1 MPLTCWCGDGEDTV
15 WNYYPPNDYRPF
27 PSTLRRKRCTCGTLI
42 NHGELCACFP
52 RSRRPRTEIEVK
64 IYGEDGDIH
73 ISTLWFC
80 ERCSD
85 LYFSFVELG
94 YSCIAPDE
102 NMLELVEEYADD
114 H

>member
-1 MPLTCWCGDGEDTV
+1 M
-15 WNYYPPNDYRPF
+15 
-27 PSTLRRKRCTCGTLI
+27 
-42 NHGELCACFP
+42 
-52 RSRRPRTEIEVK
+52 K